1 MLSSLLFA
9 IFDPAHG
16 LKLATAVSLLYQLIL
31 KHDDLEG
38 KFILNPKVNRGDSLL
53 HANREGIFSVIGYLS
68 IYLASVYF
76 GKLITWKKRNSVRDW
91 MEYALQ
97 TLLQVFVLW
106 GLYMV
111 STTYG
116 DQPCR
121 RSANLSYV
129 LLMVALNYSLLWG
142 QMFLALVLV
151 CIQHIGLIFGP
162 IIFYELDAFHKK
174 QASKLQGLQ
183 RMSKDFSKVKREK
196 LEDVQNDDDVDEQ
209 LQNLED
215 RLNATFEKMK
225 ACKPGTPSE
234 SRLRKEVSE
243 IENEIA
249 GVEGKLGKDIS
260 DEEEEQNDLQRK
272 NLVLMPDL
280 SRSPVI
286 LEAICYNALAIFLL
300 GNLLTGLINSMIYT
314 MYTAAYL
321 ALCYLWFYATV
332 IYSVSIT
339 LYWYKIQLKFW

>member
-1 MLSSLLFA
+1 MFS

-53 HANREGIFSVIGYLS
+53 HANREGVFSVIGYLS
-68 IYLASVYF
+68 IYLSSVYF
-76 GKLITWKKRNSVRDW
+76 GKLIMWKKRTSVRDW

-97 TLLQVFVLW
+97 TLLQVLVLW
-106 GLYMV
+106 GLYTV

-151 CIQHIGLIFGP
+151 CIQHLGLIFGP

-174 QASKLQGLQ
+174 QASKLQNLQ
-183 RMSKDFSKVKREK
+183 RMSKDFSKVKRKKRE
-196 LEDVQNDDDVDEQ
+196 EDDDIDEE
-209 LQNLED
+209 LQSLDD
-215 RLNATFEKMK
+215 RLNATLEKMK
-225 ACKPGTPSE
+225 TCEPGTPSE
-234 SRLRKEVSE
+234 SKLREEISQ

-249 GVEGKLGKDIS
+249 GVESRLGEDNS
-260 DEEEEQNDLQRK
+260 DEDEGQIDDGLEGK

-300 GNLLTGLINSMIYT
+300 ANLLTGLINSMIYT